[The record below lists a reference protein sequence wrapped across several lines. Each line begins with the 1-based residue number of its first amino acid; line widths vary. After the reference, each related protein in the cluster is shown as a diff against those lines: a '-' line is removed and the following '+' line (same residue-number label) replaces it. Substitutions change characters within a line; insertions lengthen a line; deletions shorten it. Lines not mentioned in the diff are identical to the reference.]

1 MDLDDENQSPASKWP
16 APRLRLSWR
25 RLPAGLAGVSPT
37 RSKPERQQ
45 KRKQGLARGATRV
58 PRWPRVVSRRTSV
71 GLALAWRWLGAGLAL
86 AWRWWASSRGWSRP
100 TGFCRCLA
108 SGATKART
116 EQRALSSGVQSARN
130 KLLAASTA
138 TKAYRNYY
146 YHHSDSPPNPGTQSP
161 TSSGAAP
168 QPPRQSPHTR
178 GQLAGEKKLCWLPDE
193 LSKEHPR

>member
-1 MDLDDENQSPASKWP
+1 MARPPSQAELAPPSSRSGRSLADSQQARAAAEEEARPGQRRNESPSVAACGQPEDE
-16 APRLRLSWR
+16 
-25 RLPAGLAGVSPT
+25 
-37 RSKPERQQ
+37 
-45 KRKQGLARGATRV
+45 
-58 PRWPRVVSRRTSV
+58 
-71 GLALAWRWLGAGLAL
+71 RWLGAGLAL